1 LVAYSGPHENQ
12 GPGYNTDRLDW
23 LCSPTVCGKGAWVWP
38 LRARGT
44 DPLRVRGTDPFGHNK
59 DDPCDD
65 TAGKFFVVLRIL
77 VRREEYLKHLYDS
90 IVNPAQSYLI
100 EINIDKPTIAAEPES
115 ELSYSDN
122 NHS

>member
-1 LVAYSGPHENQ
+1 MIRQ
-12 GPGYNTDRLDW
+12 GN
-23 LCSPTVCGKGAWVWP
+23 
-38 LRARGT
+38 
-44 DPLRVRGTDPFGHNK
+44 
-59 DDPCDD
+59 
-65 TAGKFFVVLRIL
+65 FFVVLRIL